1 MEMQDLGYHFKRVN
15 ECFRKNGDARVK
27 KYGLTKPQMDILF
40 YLLHSKDKTV
50 TQREIEKHF
59 NLKHSTVIGILKR
72 MESHGFI
79 IIKVSETDR
88 RQRNIYPTDKALILK
103 KDCIALKKETE
114 TRFKSKLSEKDYA
127 ELLRLL
133 DLVYNI
139 FQEESK

>member
-1 MEMQDLGYHFKRVN
+1 MEMQDLGYHFKRVH

-40 YLLHSKDKTV
+40 YLLYNRETV

-72 MESHGFI
+72 MEAHGFI

-103 KDCIALKKETE
+103 KDFISLKKETE